1 MLRANVFN
9 DTFRNKHHGYRIVVR
24 LICVLAYEMGI
35 RILKACPM
43 WHGWLR
49 AEARKCGAAKPDMCL
64 ISGERGHHDAASA
77 WILIELP
84 PFCMVDSASRARHM
98 FSHIA
103 QAVRTRHA

>member
-24 LICVLAYEMGI
+24 LICALVHEMGI

-43 WHGWLR
+43 QHGRLR
-49 AEARKCGAAKPDMCL
+49 AGAAKPDLRL

-98 FSHIA
+98 FSDIA